1 MFNNTFML
9 DRLSKQKEEIENM
22 IRNYQN
28 PQQPVNNFITT
39 GQTPSKDLIEWRI
52 LNENEEVD
60 NLYVNNKT
68 LFVGANMMVLKGVDG
83 SLEKWEIKK
92 IYPIDEKDQKINALE
107 EEIKKLKEMINNE
120 HAKSTS
126 TTSKR
131 IKSNANV
138 NGDAN
143 RESETNSESVSNEE

>member
-28 PQQPVNNFITT
+28 PQQPVNNFINTT
-39 GQTPSKDLIEWRI
+39 QTPSKDLIEWRI

-92 IYPIDEKDQKINALE
+92 IYPIDEKDKKINALE

-138 NGDAN
+138 DGDAN

>member
-39 GQTPSKDLIEWRI
+39 GQTPSKDLLEWRI

-68 LFVGANMMVLKGVDG
+68 LFVGSNMMVLKGIDG

-92 IYPIDEKDQKINALE
+92 IYPIDEKDKKINALE
-107 EEIKKLKEMINNE
+107 EEIKKLKEMINDE

-138 NGDAN
+138 DGDVD

>member
-28 PQQPVNNFITT
+28 PQQPVNNFINTT
-39 GQTPSKDLIEWRI
+39 QTPSKDLIEWRI

-92 IYPIDEKDQKINALE
+92 IYPIDEKDKKINALE

-131 IKSNANV
+131 IKSNANAD
-138 NGDAN
+138 GGAN

>member
-68 LFVGANMMVLKGVDG
+68 LFVGANMMILKGVDG

-92 IYPIDEKDQKINALE
+92 IYPIDEKDKKINALE

-138 NGDAN
+138 DGDVDGK
-143 RESETNSESVSNEE
+143 SETNSESVSNEE

>member
-39 GQTPSKDLIEWRI
+39 GQTSSKDLIEWRI

-92 IYPIDEKDQKINALE
+92 IYPIDEKDKKINALE

-138 NGDAN
+138 DGDAN

>member
-9 DRLSKQKEEIENM
+9 DRLSKQKEEIESM

>member
-28 PQQPVNNFITT
+28 PQQPVNNFINTT
-39 GQTPSKDLIEWRI
+39 QTPSKDLIEWRI

-92 IYPIDEKDQKINALE
+92 IYPIDEKDKKINALE

-138 NGDAN
+138 DGDAN
-143 RESETNSESVSNEE
+143 RESEANSESVSNEE

>member
-28 PQQPVNNFITT
+28 PQQPVNNFINTT
-39 GQTPSKDLIEWRI
+39 QTTPKVIIEWRI

-92 IYPIDEKDQKINALE
+92 IYPIDEKDKKINALE

-120 HAKSTS
+120 HAKPTS
-126 TTSKR
+126 TTTKR

-138 NGDAN
+138 DGDVDG
-143 RESETNSESVSNEE
+143 ESETNSESIQTNE